1 MLRAL
6 GPIIETSIIE
16 NVEPQASAT
25 SDIHYRPKY
34 RLVVRVYDWEAQRQ
48 WWWDSLVGTFPTSV
62 QLQWVE
68 LELFPRKHS
77 HSHTILYKR
86 SVYTFKQRNIKIT
99 SGAMGGLAGIDL
111 PEEAV
116 PR

>member
-1 MLRAL
+1 M
-6 GPIIETSIIE
+6 IE
-16 NVEPQASAT
+16 NVDPQASAT
-25 SDIHYRPKY
+25 SDIHYSPKY

-48 WWWDSLVGTFPTSV
+48 WWWDTLVGNFPTSV

-77 HSHTILYKR
+77 HSHTIIYKR
-86 SVYTFKQRNIKIT
+86 SVYSFKQRNRKIT
-99 SGAMGGLAGIDL
+99 SGAMGGLAGVDL